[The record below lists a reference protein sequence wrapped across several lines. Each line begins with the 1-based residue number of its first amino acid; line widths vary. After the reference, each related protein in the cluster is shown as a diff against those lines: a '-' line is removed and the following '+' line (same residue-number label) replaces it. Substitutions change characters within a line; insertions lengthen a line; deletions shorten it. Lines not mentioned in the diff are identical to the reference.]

1 MNRHLTYIL
10 FMLTVVLSTGC
21 DKTKRTRKKLD
32 GEWTILSYEYM
43 NPSGLTYKYSA
54 QGTFIFNDSKSE
66 DLSTFK
72 IDMNYEGPSGS
83 TPFHEEGFYEF
94 SSDNWDR
101 MDLYRV
107 NADTITDT
115 INGAWIVLI
124 TKDDLKFEYSDNL
137 SLKTFI
143 MAK

>member
-1 MNRHLTYIL
+1 
-10 FMLTVVLSTGC
+10 
-21 DKTKRTRKKLD
+21 
-32 GEWTILSYEYM
+32 
-43 NPSGLTYKYSA
+43 
-54 QGTFIFNDSKSE
+54 
-66 DLSTFK
+66 
-72 IDMNYEGPSGS
+72 
-83 TPFHEEGFYEF
+83 
-94 SSDNWDR
+94 

-137 SLKTFI
+137 SRKTFI